1 MNALRAFAVFFVI
14 LHHWFPN
21 FYFSRHLPLGEA
33 GVILFFVLSGFLI
46 TEILIKYK
54 LKAKANNLSKIK
66 AFKIFFIRRS
76 LRIFPIYYLTIFFFL
91 LVYHGKGDISSNISY
106 YLTYTPNI
114 LFYKMGH
121 WSFGS
126 HLWTLAVEEQ
136 FYLIWPFVIFFVPTD
151 KLLIVAVSVIVLGVV
166 SKFLLPVHPPLTAIL
181 TPHCFDSFG
190 MGAVFAI
197 VKTLHSTLLPR
208 FKLYVKQL
216 SLLFLVAAITV
227 VVFNIPYNIVTERFV
242 LSLLSLGI
250 IVPAV
255 FGFKGVVKTI
265 LENKILTYIGTISYG
280 IYLYHNFIPQ
290 IIAAV
295 INSLFGSQTA
305 YSNYY
310 VNTVTNFCFLFFVS
324 ICSWHLIEKPCN
336 KLKENFSF

>member
-1 MNALRAFAVFFVI
+1 M
-14 LHHWFPN
+14 
-21 FYFSRHLPLGEA
+21 GEA

-54 LKAKANNLSKIK
+54 LKTKANHLSKIK

-91 LVYHGKGDISSNISY
+91 LVYHGKGDIASNISY

-114 LFYKMGH
+114 LFYKIGH

-136 FYLIWPFVIFFVPTD
+136 FYLIWPFVIFFAPTD
-151 KLLIVAVSVIVLGVV
+151 KLLIVAVCVIVLGVV
-166 SKFLLPVHPPLTAIL
+166 SKFLLQVHPPLTAIL

-197 VKTLHSTLLPR
+197 VKTLHGTLLPR
-208 FKLYVKQL
+208 FRLYVKQA
-216 SLLFLVAAITV
+216 SVFFLMVAVAV
-227 VVFNIPYNIVTERFV
+227 VVFNIPYNIVAERFV
-242 LSLLSLGI
+242 LSLLSLGL
-250 IVPAV
+250 IVSAV
-255 FGFKGVVKTI
+255 FGFNGVVKTV
-265 LENKILTYIGTISYG
+265 LENKVLTYIGTISYG
-280 IYLYHNFIPQ
+280 IYLYHNFVPQ
-290 IIAAV
+290 IVGAS
-295 INSLFGSQTA
+295 INSLFGPLTP
-305 YSNYY
+305 YNNYY
-310 VNTVTNFCFLFFVS
+310 VYTLTNFCFLFLVS